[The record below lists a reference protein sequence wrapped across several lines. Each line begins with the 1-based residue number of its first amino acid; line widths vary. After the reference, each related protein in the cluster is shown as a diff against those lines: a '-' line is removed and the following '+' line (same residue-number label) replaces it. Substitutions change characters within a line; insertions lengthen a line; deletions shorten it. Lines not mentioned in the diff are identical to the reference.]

1 MGVEEFLDLLGEEV
15 EDPDEGPH
23 PFLFFF
29 FFLIVLFYL
38 TRKKARDVNI

>member
-23 PFLFFF
+23 TFFF
-29 FFLIVLFYL
+29 PFFSPLSF
-38 TRKKARDVNI
+38 